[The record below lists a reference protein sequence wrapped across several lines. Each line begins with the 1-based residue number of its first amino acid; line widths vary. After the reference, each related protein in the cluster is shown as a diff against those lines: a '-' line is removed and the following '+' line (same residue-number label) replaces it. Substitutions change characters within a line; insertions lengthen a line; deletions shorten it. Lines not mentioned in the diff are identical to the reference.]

1 MIDEKRFLTRQKKK
15 KKKKNDLR
23 TYDKTDKITT
33 SPV

>member
-1 MIDEKRFLTRQKKK
+1 MIDEKRFLTRQKK